1 MEGLTIQVSYQQ
13 MISVRRFLQKNE
25 NRPKKT
31 RVNQFFIKIRSKIET
46 TVKKYTTRY
55 SVLTQELNVRY
66 FDDVIKFQT
75 KSL

>member
-25 NRPKKT
+25 NRPKKP
-31 RVNQFFIKIRSKIET
+31 RVNQFFIKICSKIET